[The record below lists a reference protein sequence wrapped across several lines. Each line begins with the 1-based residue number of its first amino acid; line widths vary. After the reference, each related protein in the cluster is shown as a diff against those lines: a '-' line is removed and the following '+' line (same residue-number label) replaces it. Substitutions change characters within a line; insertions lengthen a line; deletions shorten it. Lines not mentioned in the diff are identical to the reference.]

1 MNSDSDNNNQTNMQ
15 QIDTNSPKGLLNF
28 VVADDVYFQDDDD
41 YGMADFY
48 YTPTASLY
56 SSNQVT
62 PNQQS
67 SNDGTT
73 PTLNQP
79 VLNYQDSNQVAAFDS
94 SLASGQGQGQTKI
107 DMMAELQEKAEQPLM
122 NRTSTNVLMSVNSM
136 Q

>member
-1 MNSDSDNNNQTNMQ
+1 MNNDTGDNTQNNIQ

-73 PTLNQP
+73 PTLNQT
-79 VLNYQDSNQVAAFDS
+79 VSNNQDSNQVAVFDS

-107 DMMAELQEKAEQPLM
+107 DMMAELQKKIDRSSEARGNTDQLM
-122 NRTSTNVLMSVNSM
+122 PINSM

>member
-1 MNSDSDNNNQTNMQ
+1 MNSDSHNNNQTNMQ

-41 YGMADFY
+41 YGMTDFY
-48 YTPTASLY
+48 FTPTASLY
-56 SSNQVT
+56 SNQVT

-79 VLNYQDSNQVAAFDS
+79 VFNNQVSNEVADSDS
-94 SLASGQGQGQTKI
+94 SLPSGQRQGLTMLNMMSELQKKI
-107 DMMAELQEKAEQPLM
+107 DRVSMAEANTDLLM
-122 NRTSTNVLMSVNSM
+122 PDN
-136 Q
+136 

>member
-1 MNSDSDNNNQTNMQ
+1 MNNHSDNNNQTNMQ

-41 YGMADFY
+41 YGVADFY

-79 VLNYQDSNQVAAFDS
+79 VLNNQVSNEVADSDS
-94 SLASGQGQGQTKI
+94 SLPSGQRQGPTMLNMMSELQKKI
-107 DMMAELQEKAEQPLM
+107 DRVSMAEANTDLLM
-122 NRTSTNVLMSVNSM
+122 PDN
-136 Q
+136 

>member
-1 MNSDSDNNNQTNMQ
+1 MNNDTGDNTQTNMQ

-41 YGMADFY
+41 YGMAECY

-56 SSNQVT
+56 NSNQVT

-73 PTLNQP
+73 PTLNQT
-79 VLNYQDSNQVAAFDS
+79 VSNNQDANQVTVFDS
-94 SLASGQGQGQTKI
+94 SLASGQGQGQTQI
-107 DMMAELQEKAEQPLM
+107 DMMAELQKNIDQSSKARGNTDQLM
-122 NRTSTNVLMSVNSM
+122 PINSM